1 MSPSQPSFVTWFR
14 AAAPYIHA
22 FRGKTFVVAFG
33 GEVVDEG
40 QLVHLSHDVALLA
53 SLGVRLVLVHGVRPQ
68 LDTLMAQQGIE
79 STYANGL
86 RVTDN
91 ATMGC
96 VKQANGIVRIE
107 IEALLSTGL
116 PNTPMANAA
125 VNVASGN
132 FVVACP
138 RGVYEGI
145 DLKYTGAVRKVDVP
159 ALRGR
164 LDAGEIVL
172 VSPLG
177 YSPTGEAFNLTVEDV
192 AVSVATALAAEKLI
206 FMIDGA
212 GVQRGRGRLLRER
225 TRGRAESWIARSKKS
240 RVGRG
245 TDIERFLP
253 AAIDAC
259 RRGVAR
265 AHLVSRHV
273 DGALLLELFTHHGIG
288 TMISRDSLERLR
300 PARIDDVGAVLQLI
314 APLEAEGTLV
324 KRGRERIEREIGY
337 FTVIDHDRRLIGCA
351 ALYPFPAARAA
362 ELACLVVH
370 PDHRNA
376 GHGEALLQHIEARAR
391 TQKLDKLYALT
402 THTAHWFVENGF
414 HEVDVSELPA
424 ERRQLYNWQRRSKV
438 FLKSL

>member
-1 MSPSQPSFVTWFR
+1 MTAQGDTADAGRGDRVR
-14 AAAPYIHA
+14 GDRVRGDRVRGDRVRGDAAARLRAIA
-22 FRGKTFVVAFG
+22 FWILAA
-33 GEVVDEG
+33 
-40 QLVHLSHDVALLA
+40 ALA
-53 SLGVRLVLVHGVRPQ
+53 VCHVLVAWQSLVV
-68 LDTLMAQQGIE
+68 
-79 STYANGL
+79 N
-86 RVTDN
+86 RVWED
-91 ATMGC
+91 
-96 VKQANGIVRIE
+96 
-107 IEALLSTGL
+107 
-116 PNTPMANAA
+116 
-125 VNVASGN
+125 
-132 FVVACP
+132 
-138 RGVYEGI
+138 
-145 DLKYTGAVRKVDVP
+145 
-159 ALRGR
+159 
-164 LDAGEIVL
+164 
-172 VSPLG
+172 
-177 YSPTGEAFNLTVEDV
+177 EAFNLTVEDV
-192 AVSVATALAAEKLI
+192 ATSVATALAAEKLI
-206 FMIDGA
+206 FMIDGP
-212 GVQRGRGRLLRER
+212 GVQRGRGRLLREL
-225 TRGRAESWIARSKKS
+225 TLSSAEAWIARTKKS
-240 RVGRG
+240 KVGRG

-351 ALYPFPAARAA
+351 ALYPFPSARAA

-376 GHGEALLQHIEARAR
+376 GHGEALLLHIEARAR
-391 TQKLDKLYALT
+391 AQKLDKLYALT

-438 FLKSL
+438 FVKSL

>member
-1 MSPSQPSFVTWFR
+1 MNTSPPSFVTWFR
-14 AAAPYIHA
+14 TAAPYIHA

-40 QLVHLSHDVALLA
+40 QLAHLSHDVALLA

-68 LDTLMAQQGIE
+68 LEVLMAQRGIE
-79 STYANGL
+79 PQYANGL
-86 RVTDN
+86 RVTDE
-91 ATMGC
+91 AVLGC

-138 RGVYEGI
+138 RGVYEGV
-145 DLKYTGAVRKVDVP
+145 DLKYTGAVRKVDVS

-164 LDAGEIVL
+164 LDASEIVL

-192 AVSVATALAAEKLI
+192 ATSVATALAAEKLI
-206 FMIDGA
+206 FMIDGP
-212 GVQRGRGRLLRER
+212 GVQRGRGRLLREL
-225 TRGRAESWIARSKKS
+225 TLSSAEAWIARTKKS
-240 RVGRG
+240 KVGRG

-351 ALYPFPAARAA
+351 ALYPFPSARAA

-376 GHGEALLQHIEARAR
+376 GHGEALLLHIEARAR
-391 TQKLDKLYALT
+391 AQKLDKLYALT

-438 FLKSL
+438 FVKSL